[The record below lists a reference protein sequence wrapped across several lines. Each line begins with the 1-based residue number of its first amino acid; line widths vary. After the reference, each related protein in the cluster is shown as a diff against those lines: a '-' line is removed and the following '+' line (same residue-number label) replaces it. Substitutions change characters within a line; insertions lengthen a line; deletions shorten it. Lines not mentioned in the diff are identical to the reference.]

1 MSGVSIYIESI
12 ELENIRTF
20 QCNSKLKF
28 TREDNTVYQWTLI
41 LGDNG
46 IGKSTILQSIAWMK
60 PDLQD
65 ATNIGMFIKK
75 SDVEPLINSESNYI
89 LEGLVN
95 RGVSQPK
102 DKVAKLLGRFKV
114 GEFRSDGQK
123 VVKKLWCT
131 TKMKIEVTD
140 KYKLKDVFHEFDTN
154 NKKTFIE
161 NSINIFGYSASRVLG
176 STNISD
182 TSLSNSIGAFLK
194 DKTVLYD
201 AQQILHT
208 INYAAMGQQDSKEKK
223 KYQNYLKVVKEA
235 LIGLLPDFENVKDI
249 DVSSPR
255 MVDNVLEEGSIYIS
269 TKHGD
274 KIPFSNFSLG
284 YKTVMSWVVDLTW
297 RLFNAY
303 PASKTPLLEHAIV
316 LIDELDLHLHPIWQR
331 DIMKH
336 LSAHFPKVQFIATA
350 HSPLMVQAAINDN
363 YAVLNFDQDE
373 NSVRLFDDIKSIDGW
388 RIDQI
393 LTSDFFGL
401 KTSRG
406 IEYEEMQIRRESLVR
421 KTKLSGKE
429 KKELSDLTAKM
440 SNYPVGETTDEIENR
455 KLIAETV
462 KKIKEKKIKIEL

>member
-1 MSGVSIYIESI
+1 MNTLSIYIESLQ
-12 ELENIRTF
+12 LENIRTF
-20 QCNSKLKF
+20 KGDVKIKF
-28 TREDNTVYQWTLI
+28 TRQDHSFSQWTLI

-65 ATNIGMFIKK
+65 TSGIGMSIRKE
-75 SDVEPLINSESNYI
+75 DVEPLINYETNI
-89 LEGLVN
+89 VLEGLVS
-95 RGVSQPK
+95 RGLNQVREKKSILK
-102 DKVAKLLGRFKV
+102 GRFKV
-114 GEFRSDGQK
+114 GGFMSNKEEKG
-123 VVKKLWCT
+123 KKAWCT
-131 TKMKIEVTD
+131 SEMEIQVNNN
-140 KYKLKDVFHEFDTN
+140 YKLKDVKHKFDTN
-154 NKKTFIE
+154 NKKIFE
-161 NSINIFGYSASRVLG
+161 SNSINIFGYSASRVLG

-182 TSLSNSIGAFLK
+182 INLSNSLAAFLE

-201 AQQILHT
+201 AEQILHT
-208 INYAAMGQQDSKEKK
+208 INYAALGQENSREKIR
-223 KYQNYLKVVKEA
+223 YENYLKFVKEA
-235 LIGLLPDFENVKDI
+235 LVSLLPDFENVENI
-249 DVSSPR
+249 EVSSPR
-255 MVDNVLEEGSIYIS
+255 IVDNILQEGSINIT

-303 PASKTPLLEHAIV
+303 PESETPLQEHAIV

-331 DIMKH
+331 EIMKH
-336 LSAHFPKVQFIATA
+336 LSDHFPKVQFIATA

-363 YAVLNFDQDE
+363 YAVLSFDKEQ

-406 IEYEEMQIRRESLVR
+406 IEYEKMQTRREILIR
-421 KTKLSGKE
+421 KLKLSDKE
-429 KKELSDLTAKM
+429 KEELSELTITM
-440 SNYPVGETTDEIENR
+440 SNYPVGETIEEIENR